1 MGNRRE
7 AAERTLGEV
16 AQPAGSQGAASP
28 ALNRSWI
35 RAELKKN
42 YDKASRTARE
52 AARAEPRAVE
62 AKYMP
67 ASRHLRVRLTN
78 GASLSLP
85 VSIIPEL
92 RKATP
97 AQLAG
102 IEILPGGDGLHWEAL
117 DFTISVPGL
126 VASLFGRSVWMSE
139 LGRRGGT
146 RSTLAKAEAARRNGM
161 RGGRPRLA

>member
-1 MGNRRE
+1 M
-7 AAERTLGEV
+7 TT
-16 AQPAGSQGAASP
+16 
-28 ALNRSWI
+28 RSWI

-42 YDKASRTARE
+42 FDKANRTARE
-52 AARAEPRAVE
+52 AARTEPRAAE

-85 VSIIPEL
+85 VAIIPEL
-92 RKATP
+92 RNGTP

-102 IEILPGGDGLHWEAL
+102 IEILPGGDGLHWEVL

-139 LGRRGGT
+139 LGRVGGA
-146 RSTLAKAEAARRNGM
+146 RSTVAKAEAARRNGQ

>member
-1 MGNRRE
+1 M
-7 AAERTLGEV
+7 TI
-16 AQPAGSQGAASP
+16 
-28 ALNRSWI
+28 RSWI

-42 YDKASRTARE
+42 YEKANRTSRE
-52 AARAEPRAVE
+52 AARTEPRAVE
-62 AKYMP
+62 AKYLHG
-67 ASRHLRVRLTN
+67 SRQLRVRLTN

-85 VSIIPEL
+85 TSIIPEL
-92 RKATP
+92 RNATP
-97 AQLAG
+97 AQLAS

-139 LGRRGGT
+139 LGRLGGT
-146 RSTLAKAEAARRNGM
+146 RSTLAKAEAARRNGL

>member
-1 MGNRRE
+1 MT
-7 AAERTLGEV
+7 TL
-16 AQPAGSQGAASP
+16 
-28 ALNRSWI
+28 RWI
-35 RAELKKN
+35 QAELKKN
-42 YDKASRTARE
+42 YDKAGRAARE
-52 AARAEPRAVE
+52 AARTEPRAVE
-62 AKYMP
+62 ARYMP

-92 RKATP
+92 RSAAP
-97 AQLAG
+97 SQLAG

-139 LGRRGGT
+139 LGRLGGA
-146 RSTLAKAEAARRNGM
+146 RSTLAKAEAARRNGL
-161 RGGRPRLA
+161 RGGRPRLG

>member
-1 MGNRRE
+1 M
-7 AAERTLGEV
+7 TT
-16 AQPAGSQGAASP
+16 
-28 ALNRSWI
+28 RSWI

-42 YDKASRTARE
+42 YDKANRTARE
-52 AARAEPRAVE
+52 AARTELRTAEARYLPG
-62 AKYMP
+62 
-67 ASRHLRVRLTN
+67 SRHLRVRLTN

-92 RKATP
+92 RNATP
-97 AQLAG
+97 AQLSG

-139 LGRRGGT
+139 LGRLGGT
-146 RSTLAKAEAARRNGM
+146 RSTLAKTEAARRNGL

>member
-1 MGNRRE
+1 M
-7 AAERTLGEV
+7 TT
-16 AQPAGSQGAASP
+16 
-28 ALNRSWI
+28 RSWI

-42 YDKASRTARE
+42 YDKANRAARE
-52 AARAEPRAVE
+52 AARTEPRAVD
-62 AKYMP
+62 ARYLP

-92 RKATP
+92 RNATP
-97 AQLAG
+97 AQLTG

-126 VASLFGRSVWMSE
+126 VASLFGPAMWMSE
-139 LGRRGGT
+139 LGRRGGA
-146 RSTLAKAEAARRNGM
+146 RSTVAKAAAARRNGR
-161 RGGRPRLA
+161 RGGRPRVA

>member
-1 MGNRRE
+1 M
-7 AAERTLGEV
+7 TT
-16 AQPAGSQGAASP
+16 
-28 ALNRSWI
+28 RSWI

-42 YDKASRTARE
+42 YDKANRTGRE
-52 AARAEPRAVE
+52 AGRTEPRA
-62 AKYMP
+62 ADARYMP
-67 ASRHLRVRLTN
+67 GSRHLRVRLTN

-92 RKATP
+92 RNGTP

-102 IEILPGGDGLHWEAL
+102 IEILPGGDGLNWEAL

-126 VASLFGRSVWMSE
+126 FASLFGRSVWMSE

-146 RSTLAKAEAARRNGM
+146 RSTLAKAEAARRNGL